1 MNVDAVSHNLVK
13 SCYAMLDYNLKFQS
27 PFYNI
32 LQHLKLRKTLYL
44 NWKIEINTWSLNL
57 KIPSTGV
64 KLKHAWRYQTTLW
77 WLKYTLTSTL
87 SSTYV

>member
-1 MNVDAVSHNLVK
+1 MFDNKLMKKCDAMIIMNVDSVSHNLVK

-44 NWKIEINTWSLNL
+44 N
-57 KIPSTGV
+57 
-64 KLKHAWRYQTTLW
+64 
-77 WLKYTLTSTL
+77 
-87 SSTYV
+87 